1 MSFRCQECGYRSPKW
16 LGRCPQCGNY
26 GTFVEEREEVARVPA
41 EIAVQEP
48 PKPLPEVPSPP
59 AERLSTGMPEVDRVL
74 GGLVP
79 GAVVLFG
86 GEPGI
91 GKSTLLLQI
100 AAHLAEHHGKVLYVS
115 GEEAPSQI
123 KLRANRLGLSPQ
135 NLFLLSTQD
144 LLAILNAVARI
155 APQALVVDS
164 LQTVLANPEGGEVG
178 SVAQVR
184 RPRRSFPVWPRP
196 AAS

>member
-26 GTFVEEREEVARVPA
+26 GTFVEEKEAPSQIPPELVSY
-41 EIAVQEP
+41 EP
-48 PKPLPEVPSPP
+48 PKPLPEVPAPP
-59 AERLSTGMPEVDRVL
+59 PERLSTGMPEVDRVL

-100 AAHLAEHHGKVLYVS
+100 AANLADRYGKVLYVS

-123 KLRANRLGLSPQ
+123 KLRAQRLGHQPP
-135 NLFLLSTQD
+135 NLFLLSSQD
-144 LLAILNAVARI
+144 L
-155 APQALVVDS
+155 S
-164 LQTVLANPEGGEVG
+164 LIHI
-178 SVAQVR
+178 
-184 RPRRSFPVWPRP
+184 
-196 AAS
+196 